1 MATSYSTGTV
11 SIANGAT
18 ALTGS
23 GTAWSTNGVQ
33 AGDIFEANGLTIE
46 IASVASDTSITLA
59 RAWPGATL
67 SGNNYS
73 IRFTPVNTRVLVQT
87 NTLLAQ
93 LGNGILTGLSNVASP
108 AADKLAYMTGAATWG
123 LIDFKAAA
131 RTALE
136 LGSASSP
143 TFAGLTTTGVHTLA
157 GGQIAFPATQNPSA
171 GANVLDDYEE
181 GEWTM
186 ELQFGGASTGIT
198 YGANGGYYTKI
209 GRLVALSGYLLLTS
223 KGSST
228 GTAGIAG
235 LPFASSLSTRGY
247 TSGGLGLHTNM
258 ASLSSIPAWS
268 SQVGQPSILLRHFG
282 AGSTIASVTN
292 AHFNDNSGLMLN
304 ILYQI

>member
-1 MATSYSTGTV
+1 M
-11 SIANGAT
+11 
-18 ALTGS
+18 
-23 GTAWSTNGVQ
+23 
-33 AGDIFEANGLTIE
+33 
-46 IASVASDTSITLA
+46 ASDTSITLA

-123 LIDFKAAA
+123 LIDFKAWARSFLSAADKAAA

-209 GRLVALSGYLLLTS
+209 GRLVALSGYLLL
-223 KGSST
+223 SST